1 MKRAVVLLIFAGVL
15 ATGARARAHHSLAAT
30 YDESKDATLD
40 GRIVQFLLRNPH
52 SYLHIE
58 APDANGEM
66 QRWSLEW
73 RGAGGLNRDGITRET
88 LRVGDEVV
96 VTIHPS
102 RTVNDTRGVLNTLHR
117 KSDGFG
123 WGTQPGEIVD

>member
-1 MKRAVVLLIFAGVL
+1 MKRILVAFWVAG
-15 ATGARARAHHSLAAT
+15 AAASGAWAWGHHSLAAT
-30 YDESKDATLD
+30 YDESRDMTLD
-40 GRIVQFLLRNPH
+40 GKIVQFLLRNPH
-52 SYLHIE
+52 SYLHVE
-58 APDANGEM
+58 APNENGELA
-66 QRWSLEW
+66 RWSLEW

-123 WGTQPGEIVD
+123 WGALPGQIVD